1 MVRIL
6 DIVEHPNVGRDEL
19 AWREPQGGSGD
30 FRLGSQCI
38 VRENQAAVFVR
49 DGQALDVLPAGRHT
63 LSTGNIPLL
72 VNALGVLFSGN
83 SPFKA
88 EVYYINLK
96 EFPQVGWGTPAPI
109 PVKTP
114 GQGLGWVLLQGHGVM
129 AFRVID
135 GQAFANKYAIGQA
148 RLMLDELKE
157 RLLSMVLSAL
167 QETIGQ
173 VDPGDVM
180 RVSSMY
186 GQLEGA
192 VRAKSADEFAAVGL
206 QLMDFQ
212 IKTLS
217 PRPAAAEELRGMGLL
232 DIATYERLQAADA
245 ARDLASNPSGSGGA
259 TEGAMGMMAMQ
270 MMMQQMQQKQQQQ
283 PQQPQPQQPAVPANP
298 QTREEIQAVIDSLD
312 MRLANGEIS
321 EAVYTRLVE
330 KWEKKLQE
338 LGG

>member
-1 MVRIL
+1 MVRIF
-6 DIVEHPNVGRDEL
+6 DIVEHPNVGREEL
-19 AWREPQGGSGD
+19 AWREPQAGSGD
-30 FRLGSQCI
+30 FRLGSQCV

-49 DGQALDVLPAGRHT
+49 DGQALDVLTAGRHT

-72 VNALGVLFSGN
+72 VNALGAFFSGN
-83 SPFKA
+83 TPFKA
-88 EVYYINLK
+88 EVYFINLK
-96 EFPQVGWGTPAPI
+96 EFPQVGWGTPSPI

-135 GQAFANKYAIGQA
+135 AQTFANKYAIGQA

-173 VDPGDVM
+173 VNPGDVM
-180 RVSSMY
+180 RVSGMY
-186 GQLEGA
+186 GELEGA
-192 VRAKSADEFAAVGL
+192 VRAKCADEFSSVGL
-206 QLMDFQ
+206 QMMDFQ

-217 PRPAAAEELRGMGLL
+217 PRTAAAEELRGMGLL

-245 ARDLASNPSGSGGA
+245 AREVASNPGGGTGA

-270 MMMQQMQQKQQQQ
+270 MMQQQMQQRQQQQ
-283 PQQPQPQQPAVPANP
+283 PQQQQQSVPANP
-298 QTREEIQAVIDSLD
+298 QTREEIQAMIDNLD
-312 MRLANGEIS
+312 MRLANGELS
-321 EAVYTRLVE
+321 EALYMRLVT
-330 KWEKKLQE
+330 KWEKKLEE